1 MAQDG
6 RDDERLEVCIRYN
19 LDYRSLELR
28 HDVLLANNK
37 LTGGLGDGKSAIA
50 AMARKIGEIEDMTGP
65 DCTFRCCQTNENS
78 HQIAGDSLNLCA
90 Q

>member
-6 RDDERLEVCIRYN
+6 RGDERLEVCIRYK

-37 LTGGLGDGKSAIA
+37 LTVGLVKSATLPKVFCHICEE
-50 AMARKIGEIEDMTGP
+50 MLR
-65 DCTFRCCQTNENS
+65 
-78 HQIAGDSLNLCA
+78 
-90 Q
+90 

>member
-19 LDYRSLELR
+19 LDYCSLELR

-78 HQIAGDSLNLCA
+78 HRIAGA
-90 Q
+90 A